1 MKIGSTPSG
10 LSNAKVVTMKLVNSD
25 PFIEVQ
31 AVAATQANSVSTARA
46 DKVKQLIEGRLRN
59 ISFQQKL

>member
-31 AVAATQANSVSTARA
+31 AVAAT
-46 DKVKQLIEGRLRN
+46 
-59 ISFQQKL
+59 